1 MDACNAVV
9 QEPTTAEWVLAVL
22 QERQRRLACV
32 DEAAEHCGQL
42 CFETTVADWRHA
54 CNLVDWRHL
63 GQSLNEE
70 WRIEAPLAEW
80 RTALE
85 PAEVRCVGDV
95 CDLIARHKCLPRRRA
110 EVAAPEPSGLN
121 SGYASNSSL
130 NDSWSNVGAVFPTR
144 PMAPYCLSSAE
155 AIAESISKPNPV
167 EVRTNGQRKAG
178 EVVLWGVVGGLLL
191 LLVGVVAARFANP
204 WIAIGGAGIFVGCYL
219 VNAAAAWCMTPEGGM
234 RDEG

>member
-1 MDACNAVV
+1 MDSQATVL
-9 QEPTTAEWVLAVL
+9 EPTTAEWVLAVL

-80 RTALE
+80 RVALE
-85 PAEVRCVGDV
+85 PAEMRCVGDV
-95 CDLIARHKCLPRRRA
+95 CDLIARHKCLPRRRV
-110 EVAAPEPSGLN
+110 EVATPEPSGLN

-155 AIAESISKPNPV
+155 AITESVSKPKTV
-167 EVRTNGQRKAG
+167 EAPTNGQRKTG
-178 EVVLWGVVGGLLL
+178 EVVLWGVVSGLLL
-191 LLVGVVAARFANP
+191 LLVGVVAIRFGNP
-204 WIAIGGAGIFVGCYL
+204 WIAIAGAGIFVGCYL
-219 VNAAAAWCMTPEGGM
+219 LHVLAAWCMSPESG
-234 RDEG
+234 EW